1 MNAAALCLA
10 IDSVALSLRK
20 VNCAV
25 MYVLYCL
32 DHKLPV
38 SDTKHLRDDLER
50 IQLNIEY
57 LMYAVH
63 PQAVSKRRN
72 CGKKMIDPV
81 VVDELEAMLK
91 IFVVK
96 KSVKQASYYI
106 IQTCQ
111 YIIENSDNF
120 EITNYL
126 WHFMMND
133 HNHYSAFAFLA
144 NTNALCENDMIAFLD
159 YRLSFLSNLFEMTH
173 KHLYQLDTVDALLG
187 LKYQQLV
194 TDYRQFRGLSDKKS
208 LCKN

>member
-25 MYVLYCL
+25 MYFLYCL

-57 LMYAVH
+57 LMYSVH
-63 PQAVSKRRN
+63 GNLFKRDETVE
-72 CGKKMIDPV
+72 KMIDPV

-111 YIIENSDNF
+111 YVIENSNNF

-126 WHFMMND
+126 WHLMMNN
-133 HNHYSAFAFLA
+133 HNHYSAFTFLA
-144 NTNALCENDMIAFLD
+144 NTNALCANDMIAFLD

-173 KHLYQLDTVDALLG
+173 KHLHQLDTVDALLG
-187 LKYQQLV
+187 LKYQQLI
-194 TDYRQFRGLSDKKS
+194 TDYRQFRGLSDKKVVV
-208 LCKN
+208 